1 METRSVTIPLK
12 EFEELQDK
20 IRFYREQASQTRDEV
35 FLEFKGQFEDRG
47 RVIDE
52 LNLDK
57 FKLKEDIIN
66 LKKDRD
72 KFESQYSVSL
82 EILCLIIV
90 ALGAFL
96 IYR

>member
-20 IRFYREQASQTRDEV
+20 VRFYREQTYRTKDEV
-35 FLEFKGQFEDRG
+35 FLEFKSQFEDRG

-57 FKLKEDIIN
+57 FKLKEYIVN
-66 LKKDRD
+66 LKKDID
-72 KFESQYSVSL
+72 KFESKYSVSL
-82 EILCLIIV
+82 GVLCLIIV
-90 ALGAFL
+90 VLGVFL
-96 IYR
+96 IHK